1 MNKYYDI
8 NKIPNEPITF
18 YMGTRRNKEQF
29 SSLYGEMKEPKK
41 YKKKY
46 KLRKEIKEFFSDAFL
61 DIIMAL
67 GFVALCLS
75 LMMLHA
81 IIFG

>member
-8 NKIPNEPITF
+8 NKLPKEPINF
-18 YMGTRRNKEQF
+18 YMGTRKSKELL
-29 SSLYGEMKEPKK
+29 SSMYGVMLTSKK

-46 KLRKEIKEFFSDAFL
+46 HLRKEIKEFFSDAFL

-67 GFVALCLS
+67 SFVALCLS
-75 LMMLHA
+75 LMMLHV